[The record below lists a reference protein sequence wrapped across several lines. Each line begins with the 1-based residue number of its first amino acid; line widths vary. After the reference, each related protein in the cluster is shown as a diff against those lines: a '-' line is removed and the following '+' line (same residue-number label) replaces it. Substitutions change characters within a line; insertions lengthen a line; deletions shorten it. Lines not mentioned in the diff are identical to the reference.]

1 MTTTIEFKNS
11 EALGIPKL
19 PLSHA
24 ARAGDYTFLSG
35 QFAVS
40 VETGKLVEGGL
51 DEQAR
56 QTFANIETALTS
68 LGCTFSDVAKTTVY
82 LRDMAD
88 FAAMNEIYGTYFK
101 DGFPARTTVAVSGL
115 PMDARIEIEAL
126 VYTPA
131 H

>member
-1 MTTTIEFKNS
+1 MTKIQFKNV
-11 EALGIPKL
+11 EALGVPKL

-24 ARAGDYTFLSG
+24 TKAGGYTFLSG

-40 VETGKLVEGGL
+40 AETGKLVEGGL

-56 QTFANIETALTS
+56 QTFANIETTLAS
-68 LGCTFSDVAKTTVY
+68 IGCTFADVAKTTVY

-88 FAAMNEIYGTYFK
+88 FAAMNSIYGGHFK
-101 DGFPARTTVAVSGL
+101 DGFPARTTVAVTGL
-115 PMDARIEIEAL
+115 PMDARIEIEAV
-126 VYTPA
+126 VYTPD

>member
-1 MTTTIEFKNS
+1 MTTKIEFKNA

-24 ARAGDYTFLSG
+24 AKAGSYTFLSG

-40 VETGKLVEGGL
+40 AETGKLVEGGL
-51 DEQAR
+51 TEQAR

-68 LGCTFSDVAKTTVY
+68 LGCTFADVAKTTVY

-88 FAAMNEIYGTYFK
+88 FAAMNAVYSEYFK

-126 VYTPA
+126 VYTPDR
-131 H
+131 

>member
-1 MTTTIEFKNS
+1 MTAKIQFKNA

-24 ARAGDYTFLSG
+24 AKAGDYTFLSG

-40 VETGKLVEGGL
+40 AETGTLVEGGL
-51 DEQAR
+51 AEQAR
-56 QTFANIETALTS
+56 QTFSNIETALAS
-68 LGCTFSDVAKTTVY
+68 IGCTFADIAKTTVY

-88 FAAMNEIYGTYFK
+88 FADMNAIYGEYFK
-101 DGFPARTTVAVSGL
+101 SGFPARTTVAVSGL

-126 VYTPA
+126 VYTPGR
-131 H
+131 